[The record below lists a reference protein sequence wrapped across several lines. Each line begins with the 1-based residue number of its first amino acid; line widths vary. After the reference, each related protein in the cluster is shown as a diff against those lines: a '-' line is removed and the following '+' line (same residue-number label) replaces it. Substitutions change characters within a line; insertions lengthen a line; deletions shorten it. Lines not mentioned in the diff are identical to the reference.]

1 MTDPDLVEKKL
12 AFIESCVADLRRL
25 AILDNL
31 ENDVKERRFV
41 EHTLQ
46 LAIQACLDAA
56 SHVVSD
62 DRLGEPHT
70 NQELFR
76 LPRRL
81 DAYPR
86 ILPTTCAPRRGS
98 ATFWCT
104 ATPRSTAA
112 SRAMCWKTISRTY
125 WHSRRHCANGP
136 SYLATR
142 HPDARPR
149 TWIAPPSTQQEVA

>member
-76 LPRRL
+76 LL
-81 DAYPR
+81 AQAGR
-86 ILPTTCAPRRGS
+86 ISKDIADNLR
-98 ATFWCT
+98 
-104 ATPRSTAA
+104 AA
-112 SRAMCWKTISRTY
+112 AGFRNILVHGYAEVDSRVTRDVLEN
-125 WHSRRHCANGP
+125 HLEDL
-136 SYLATR
+136 LAF
-142 HPDARPR
+142 ARALRQRP
-149 TWIAPPSTQQEVA
+149 

>member
-1 MTDPDLVEKKL
+1 MTDADLVDKKL

-76 LPRRL
+76 LL
-81 DAYPR
+81 AQAGR
-86 ILPTTCAPRRGS
+86 ISKDIADNLR
-98 ATFWCT
+98 
-104 ATPRSTAA
+104 AA
-112 SRAMCWKTISRTY
+112 AGFRNILVHGYAEVDSRVTRDVLEN
-125 WHSRRHCANGP
+125 HLEDL
-136 SYLATR
+136 LAF
-142 HPDARPR
+142 ARALRERP
-149 TWIAPPSTQQEVA
+149 